1 MPYQNRS
8 EIENSIKNI
17 TLSAE
22 DQLPINLL
30 LDIRDLLEKVCDYI
44 QFQEQRDAVR
54 FARQQVEQTRL
65 KNTQEQL
72 RKEGEE

>member
-1 MPYQNRS
+1 MPYQSRS

-44 QFQEQRDAVR
+44 QLQEQRDAVR
-54 FARQQVEQTRL
+54 LAREQIEQARL

-72 RKEGEE
+72 RKESEE